1 MSHKPEFGNLQY
13 KGRFAALDSGLLLM
27 LHEEKVAEDKCR
39 KESIGDHTF
48 HKSIERVLLVPFQAE
63 I

>member
-1 MSHKPEFGNLQY
+1 
-13 KGRFAALDSGLLLM
+13 M

-48 HKSIERVLLVPFQAE
+48 HKSIERVLFVPFQSE